1 MLVSEIE
8 NAQSTVAVSY
18 PKEGDSMLK
27 KLSIALS
34 VIAALGLAVAS
45 VPAGAKPQG
54 NKNKSVQVKQVTVKK
69 NFVVKKNVT
78 VKKKGITVKKISGPN
93 KTVYVVGKSY
103 NGHIWM
109 GRKRHFWHN
118 QWWDYG
124 VGRCWILVD
133 GVWFWNPV
141 LCPL

>member
-1 MLVSEIE
+1 
-8 NAQSTVAVSY
+8 
-18 PKEGDSMLK
+18 MLK

-34 VIAALGLAVAS
+34 VIAALGLAVAAA
-45 VPAGAKPQG
+45 PADAKPQG

-103 NGHIWM
+103 NGHIWY
-109 GRKRHFWHN
+109 GQTRHRWRGV
-118 QWWDYG
+118 WYDYG
-124 VGRCWILVD
+124 VGPCWVRVGGL
-133 GVWFWNPV
+133 WFWNV
-141 LCPL
+141 AACPI